1 MEKFKLV
8 WSVKS
13 ECGPIRKKNE
23 DSVFPDL
30 SGSGFVPFKAG
41 VFDGM
46 GGHKKGE
53 VASEL
58 ASTVMKKE
66 YENLISYVE
75 EANKA
80 IYEYQENN
88 TDSEGMGTTM
98 TAIEID
104 EDGVL
109 HVAHVGDSR
118 CYVLSKRKLI
128 KLTEDENVPGY
139 QNVLLQALGTKK
151 KLSIQTKD
159 IRLFKGD
166 VVLLCTD
173 GLYNELG
180 EEFRIMDAK
189 YADQDN
195 SFMLTYTQGEY
206 EYLAIKSGD
215 VDVLIG
221 SNSNIDAST
230 ISGIELVDNGSIL
243 IANGE
248 SNAHLITDSGLF
260 NFDVNFGSDDF
271 SLTEIEQSGDNLG
284 RFLLITKEDDNLQ
297 GIRGFNNSGIT
308 SSSTPNDENVRWD
321 SVFHLSEGKWLAT
334 GIYNTPV
341 TAQHSVLNLLLFMTS
356 WILQRLYITNNI
368 IKIIIIIP
376 DKVFNC

>member
-23 DSVFPDL
+23 DSVFPDI
-30 SGSGFVPFKAG
+30 SGNGFVPFKAG

-58 ASTVMKKE
+58 ASSVMKKE

-75 EANKA
+75 EANKT

-180 EEFRIMDAK
+180 EEYLKKKLQEGISAETLVSEVLLQEPK
-189 YADQDN
+189 DN
-195 SFMLTYTQGEY
+195 IT
-206 EYLAIKSGD
+206 AI
-215 VDVLIG
+215 I
-221 SNSNIDAST
+221 I
-230 ISGIELVDNGSIL
+230 
-243 IANGE
+243 
-248 SNAHLITDSGLF
+248 
-260 NFDVNFGSDDF
+260 
-271 SLTEIEQSGDNLG
+271 
-284 RFLLITKEDDNLQ
+284 
-297 GIRGFNNSGIT
+297 
-308 SSSTPNDENVRWD
+308 
-321 SVFHLSEGKWLAT
+321 
-334 GIYNTPV
+334 
-341 TAQHSVLNLLLFMTS
+341 
-356 WILQRLYITNNI
+356 NI
-368 IKIIIIIP
+368 I
-376 DKVFNC
+376 

>member
-8 WSVKS
+8 WSVKT

-58 ASTVMKKE
+58 ASSVMKKE

-75 EANKA
+75 DANKT

-159 IRLFKGD
+159 IRLFRGD

-180 EEFRIMDAK
+180 EEYLKKKLQEGISAETLVSEVLLQEPK
-189 YADQDN
+189 DN
-195 SFMLTYTQGEY
+195 IT
-206 EYLAIKSGD
+206 AI
-215 VDVLIG
+215 I
-221 SNSNIDAST
+221 I
-230 ISGIELVDNGSIL
+230 
-243 IANGE
+243 
-248 SNAHLITDSGLF
+248 
-260 NFDVNFGSDDF
+260 
-271 SLTEIEQSGDNLG
+271 
-284 RFLLITKEDDNLQ
+284 
-297 GIRGFNNSGIT
+297 
-308 SSSTPNDENVRWD
+308 
-321 SVFHLSEGKWLAT
+321 
-334 GIYNTPV
+334 
-341 TAQHSVLNLLLFMTS
+341 
-356 WILQRLYITNNI
+356 NI
-368 IKIIIIIP
+368 I
-376 DKVFNC
+376 

>member
-1 MEKFKLV
+1 MEKLKLV

-30 SGSGFVPFKAG
+30 SGSSFVPFKAG

-53 VASEL
+53 VASKL
-58 ASTVMKKE
+58 ASSVMKKE
-66 YENLISYVE
+66 FSDLISYVE

-80 IYEYQENN
+80 IYEYQESNP
-88 TDSEGMGTTM
+88 DSEGMGTTM
-98 TAIEID
+98 TAVEID
-104 EDGVL
+104 DDGVL

-180 EEFRIMDAK
+180 EEYLKKKLQEGISAETLVSEVLLQEPK
-189 YADQDN
+189 DN
-195 SFMLTYTQGEY
+195 IT
-206 EYLAIKSGD
+206 AI
-215 VDVLIG
+215 I
-221 SNSNIDAST
+221 I
-230 ISGIELVDNGSIL
+230 
-243 IANGE
+243 
-248 SNAHLITDSGLF
+248 
-260 NFDVNFGSDDF
+260 
-271 SLTEIEQSGDNLG
+271 
-284 RFLLITKEDDNLQ
+284 
-297 GIRGFNNSGIT
+297 
-308 SSSTPNDENVRWD
+308 
-321 SVFHLSEGKWLAT
+321 
-334 GIYNTPV
+334 
-341 TAQHSVLNLLLFMTS
+341 
-356 WILQRLYITNNI
+356 NI
-368 IKIIIIIP
+368 I
-376 DKVFNC
+376 

>member
-1 MEKFKLV
+1 MEKLKIV

-23 DSVFPDL
+23 DSVFPDI

-58 ASTVMKKE
+58 ASSVMQKD
-66 YENLISYVE
+66 YESLTSYVE
-75 EANKA
+75 EANEA

-88 TDSEGMGTTM
+88 KDSEGMGTTM
-98 TAIEID
+98 TAIKID
-104 EDGVL
+104 ESGVL

-118 CYVLSKRKLI
+118 CYVLSKRNLI

-159 IRLFKGD
+159 IKLFKGD

-180 EEFRIMDAK
+180 EE
-189 YADQDN
+189 
-195 SFMLTYTQGEY
+195 
-206 EYLAIKSGD
+206 YLKKK
-215 VDVLIG
+215 
-221 SNSNIDAST
+221 
-230 ISGIELVDNGSIL
+230 
-243 IANGE
+243 
-248 SNAHLITDSGLF
+248 ITRRSWCR
-260 NFDVNFGSDDF
+260 NFS
-271 SLTEIEQSGDNLG
+271 
-284 RFLLITKEDDNLQ
+284 
-297 GIRGFNNSGIT
+297 
-308 SSSTPNDENVRWD
+308 
-321 SVFHLSEGKWLAT
+321 
-334 GIYNTPV
+334 
-341 TAQHSVLNLLLFMTS
+341 
-356 WILQRLYITNNI
+356 
-368 IKIIIIIP
+368 
-376 DKVFNC
+376 

>member
-30 SGSGFVPFKAG
+30 SGSGFVPFQAG

-53 VASEL
+53 VASKL
-58 ASTVMKKE
+58 ASSVMKKE

-75 EANKA
+75 EANKT

-98 TAIEID
+98 TAVEID

-180 EEFRIMDAK
+180 EEYLKKKLQEGISAETLVSEVLLQEPK
-189 YADQDN
+189 DN
-195 SFMLTYTQGEY
+195 IS
-206 EYLAIKSGD
+206 AI
-215 VDVLIG
+215 I
-221 SNSNIDAST
+221 I
-230 ISGIELVDNGSIL
+230 
-243 IANGE
+243 
-248 SNAHLITDSGLF
+248 
-260 NFDVNFGSDDF
+260 
-271 SLTEIEQSGDNLG
+271 
-284 RFLLITKEDDNLQ
+284 
-297 GIRGFNNSGIT
+297 
-308 SSSTPNDENVRWD
+308 
-321 SVFHLSEGKWLAT
+321 
-334 GIYNTPV
+334 
-341 TAQHSVLNLLLFMTS
+341 
-356 WILQRLYITNNI
+356 NI
-368 IKIIIIIP
+368 I
-376 DKVFNC
+376 